1 MRTLRTIF
9 MVFAAFA
16 ATAYFIPARAQQ
28 HLSDHDD
35 HSHHTAHLEHLSGVP
50 HDHIALADMHTYA
63 SHHLGMVSELP
74 DTYGETDHWTHD
86 WELRWVDYDVSGNI
100 VRVYH
105 AINKHDD
112 GVRFASSWD
121 GHQAR
126 YHDWE
131 PIH

>member
-1 MRTLRTIF
+1 MRIIRTLVMLI
-9 MVFAAFA
+9 AAIG
-16 ATAYFIPARAQQ
+16 TGTYFTSAGAQQ
-28 HLSDHDD
+28 HTSVHNG
-35 HSHHTAHLEHLSGVP
+35 HSHHTVHAAQLSSVP

-63 SHHLGMVSELP
+63 SHHLGDVTELP

-86 WELRWVDYDVSGNI
+86 WELRWIDYNVSNGT

-105 AINKHDD
+105 AINRHDTQ
-112 GVRFASSWD
+112 VRFAASWD